1 MTTLEFQ
8 NVTKKFKDNIV
19 LDDVSL
25 KVADGETLVL
35 FGPSGSGKTVFL
47 RLVAGVIDPDGGVIR
62 IGGKEMK
69 DVEPEERGIGMA
81 FQNFA
86 LFPHMSAFDNIAA
99 PLEASHS
106 TAVRIKSGVDSVAK
120 LLKIDHV
127 LSHRPR
133 ALSNGQ
139 KQRTALARALADSPS
154 LLLLDD
160 PLRNV
165 DAKLR
170 FEMRLELPRLLEQQ
184 GATVVYVTQ
193 DYKEAMALGDRIAV
207 MSGGRFRQ
215 IGTPEEIY
223 LTPANMDIARLF
235 GDPTI
240 NLLDVTPERDKDG
253 VFVHLSDKCVALNPG
268 YSGAVGK
275 PCVLGVRPEAF
286 SIVKGDAVGAIPVEI
301 EAETPL
307 NEKIVTLVRTL
318 RKREILVSRP
328 AGKPGPNSGLA
339 FIAVNATNALLF
351 DKATGNLIALEKQAP
366 EKDARTTA
374 ASKSAPAA
382 RAAKPASATKA
393 KSAKPARPQAGA
405 PKAPLASPEKAEKA
419 AKPPKPASKAAQP
432 AKPAAPKISRTKPKD
447 KPADLI
453 LTEAAKRQLATMVQ
467 AGRKAGRK

>member
-8 NVTKKFKDNIV
+8 NVTKKFKDNDV
-19 LDDVSL
+19 LNDVSL
-25 KVADGETLVL
+25 TVADGETLVL

-47 RLVAGVIDPDGGVIR
+47 RLVAGVIDPDAGVIR
-62 IGGKEMK
+62 IGGKDMK

-86 LFPHMSAFDNIAA
+86 LFPHMSAFDNIAT

-106 TAVRIKSGVDSVAK
+106 SADRIKAGVESVAK

-184 GATVVYVTQ
+184 GATVIYVTQ

-207 MSGGRFRQ
+207 MSNGGFEQ

-223 LTPANMDIARLF
+223 LTPANIDIARLF

-240 NLLDVTPERDKDG
+240 KLLDVTPERDKDG
-253 VFVHLSDKCVALNPG
+253 VFVRLSDKRVSLNPG
-268 YSGAVGK
+268 YSAAAGK
-275 PCVLGVRPEAF
+275 ACVLGVRPEAF
-286 SIVKGDAVGAIPVEI
+286 SFVRVDAAGAIPVEI

-307 NEKIVTLVRTL
+307 NEKTVTLARTL

-328 AGKPGPNSGLA
+328 AGWPGPSSGPA
-339 FIAVNATNALLF
+339 FVCVNASNALLF
-351 DKATGNLIALEKQAP
+351 DKATGDLIKLETHTH
-366 EKDARTTA
+366 ETH
-374 ASKSAPAA
+374 SA
-382 RAAKPASATKA
+382 AAKA
-393 KSAKPARPQAGA
+393 KGK
-405 PKAPLASPEKAEKA
+405 
-419 AKPPKPASKAAQP
+419 PKPI
-432 AKPAAPKISRTKPKD
+432 AK
-447 KPADLI
+447 
-453 LTEAAKRQLATMVQ
+453 
-467 AGRKAGRK
+467 AGRKAGRT

>member
-8 NVTKKFKDNIV
+8 NVTKKFKDNVV
-19 LDDVSL
+19 LNDVSL
-25 KVADGETLVL
+25 LVADGETLVL
-35 FGPSGSGKTVFL
+35 FGPSGSGKTVLL
-47 RLVAGVIDPDGGVIR
+47 RLVAGVIDPDVGSIL
-62 IGGKEMK
+62 IGGRQMK

-86 LFPHMSAFDNIAA
+86 LFPHMSAFDNIAS

-106 TAVRIKSGVDSVAK
+106 AADRIKAGVESVAK

-127 LSHRPR
+127 LTHHPR

-139 KQRTALARALADSPS
+139 KQRTALARALADKPS

-170 FEMRLELPRLLEQQ
+170 FEMRLELPRLLEHQ

-207 MSGGRFRQ
+207 MSGGGFRQ

-223 LTPANMDIARLF
+223 LTPATIEIARLF

-240 NLLDVTPERDKDG
+240 NLLNVTPQADKDG
-253 VFVHLSDKCVALNPG
+253 IFVMLSDRRVTLSAA
-268 YSGAVGK
+268 YRGAVGDA
-275 PCVLGVRPEAF
+275 CVLGVRPEAF
-286 SIVKGDAVGAIPVEI
+286 RFASEGAQTFPVTI

-318 RKREILVSRP
+318 RQREILISRP
-328 AGKPGPNSGLA
+328 AGTQGPTSGTA
-339 FIAVNATNALLF
+339 HVRVAEDQVLLF
-351 DKATGNLIALEKQAP
+351 NKASG
-366 EKDARTTA
+366 
-374 ASKSAPAA
+374 
-382 RAAKPASATKA
+382 
-393 KSAKPARPQAGA
+393 
-405 PKAPLASPEKAEKA
+405 
-419 AKPPKPASKAAQP
+419 
-432 AKPAAPKISRTKPKD
+432 
-447 KPADLI
+447 DLI
-453 LTEAAKRQLATMVQ
+453 VNNVS
-467 AGRKAGRK
+467 GRA

>member
-8 NVTKKFKDNIV
+8 NVTKKFKDNVV
-19 LDDVSL
+19 LDNVSL

-47 RLVAGVIDPDGGVIR
+47 RLVAGVIDPDGGEIR

-86 LFPHMSAFDNIAA
+86 LFPHMSAFDNIAT
-99 PLEASHS
+99 PLEASQS
-106 TAVRIKSGVDSVAK
+106 AADRIKSGVESVAK

-207 MSGGRFRQ
+207 MSGGGFRQ
-215 IGTPEEIY
+215 VGTPEEIY
-223 LTPANMDIARLF
+223 LTPANIEIARLF

-240 NLLDVTPERDKDG
+240 NLLDVTPEEDGYG
-253 VFVHLSDKCVALNPG
+253 VFVHLSDQRVPLHAA
-268 YSGAVGK
+268 YRTAVGK
-275 PCVLGVRPEAF
+275 ACMLGVRPESFSFVKREIAGAF
-286 SIVKGDAVGAIPVEI
+286 PVEI

-318 RKREILVSRP
+318 RKREVLVSRP
-328 AGKPGPNSGLA
+328 ANRPGPSSGPA
-339 FIAVNATNALLF
+339 FIAVDTSAVLLF
-351 DKATGNLIALEKQAP
+351 DKVSGNLIPRTGLVAEPVKTASVAAKPKAKAVRAAAKTVAP
-366 EKDARTTA
+366 APKA
-374 ASKSAPAA
+374 ASKKKS
-382 RAAKPASATKA
+382 A
-393 KSAKPARPQAGA
+393 KSAK
-405 PKAPLASPEKAEKA
+405 ASPA
-419 AKPPKPASKAAQP
+419 
-432 AKPAAPKISRTKPKD
+432 TKPKRAAAQSVPSP
-447 KPADLI
+447 KI
-453 LTEAAKRQLATMVQ
+453 MTEALRRIHGTGLGTGKKR
-467 AGRKAGRK
+467 GRK